1 MTAVQSGSA
10 PTDSATGAAIA
21 TGSDVGANADTLN
34 PYVFVVG
41 AARSGTTLLQRML
54 DAHPQLA
61 VVNETYW
68 LPRKFRERTGLTRE
82 GLVTPA
88 LLPQLLA
95 SPKFSRMGVT
105 EEDLVGLLSDGEPVR
120 YERFVPRIFDLY
132 ARRQGKPFAGDKT
145 PGYVRRI
152 GQIHELWPRARF
164 VHIVRDPRDICLS
177 MLEWR
182 SGERT
187 AGQFGT
193 WDMDPVISTALYW
206 SYSVAIGREA
216 GVSLGPTLYR
226 EVRYEDHVSSPE
238 RELEQICEFLDLPY
252 AEEMTRFHEGKTRR
266 KAGRSSKAQWLPP
279 TAGLRDWR
287 TQLPTGD
294 VERIEAVAGD
304 LLRDLGYATRFDQCT
319 TATSARVAEVR
330 ETFIRHL
337 HARGRVPPRDW

>member
-1 MTAVQSGSA
+1 MPVDRAPEATTAVG
-10 PTDSATGAAIA
+10 DGVAADA
-21 TGSDVGANADTLN
+21 ETLN
-34 PYVFVVG
+34 PYAFVVG

-82 GLVTPA
+82 GRVTPA
-88 LLPQLLA
+88 LLGQLLA

-105 EEDLVGLLSDGEPVR
+105 EADLAGLLSDGEPVR
-120 YERFVPRIFDLY
+120 YERFVAQIFDLY
-132 ARRQGKPFAGDKT
+132 AQRRGKLLAGDKT

-152 GQIHELWPRARF
+152 GQIHELWPQARF
-164 VHIVRDPRDICLS
+164 VHIVRDPRDLCLS

-193 WDMDPVISTALYW
+193 WKMDPVISTALYW
-206 SYSVAIGREA
+206 RYSVALGREA
-216 GVSLGPTLYR
+216 GESLGPTLYR
-226 EVRYEDHVSSPE
+226 EVRYEDLLGAPE
-238 RELEQICEFLDLPY
+238 GELERICEFLGLPY
-252 AEEMTRFHEGKTRR
+252 AQEMPRFYEGKTRR
-266 KAGRSSKAQWLPP
+266 KSGRSSKAQWLPP

-287 TQLPTGD
+287 TQLPSGD

-304 LLRDLGYATRFDQCT
+304 LLRDLGYATRFDHCT
-319 TATSARVAEVR
+319 LATRAWVAEVR
-330 ETFIRHL
+330 ETFTHHL
-337 HARGRVPPRDW
+337 RARGRVPPRDW